1 MKKKKTIQGL
11 QKYICVPDAYLK
23 GCSDQL
29 FAMVAEDGAHALKY
43 GIVKGMTLIFDR
55 EKAFR
60 KGCLSCFMLED
71 GPEQEYKLFVYC
83 VGLLRFLL
91 KSQFI
96 SEEEFQRIV
105 NISAAYFETE
115 KIVI

>member
-1 MKKKKTIQGL
+1 M
-11 QKYICVPDAYLK
+11 
-23 GCSDQL
+23 
-29 FAMVAEDGAHALKY
+29 AEDLKN
-43 GIVKGMTLIFDR
+43 
-55 EKAFR
+55 A
-60 KGCLSCFMLED
+60 S
-71 GPEQEYKLFVYC
+71 FVYC
-83 VGLLRFLL
+83 VGLLRFLM